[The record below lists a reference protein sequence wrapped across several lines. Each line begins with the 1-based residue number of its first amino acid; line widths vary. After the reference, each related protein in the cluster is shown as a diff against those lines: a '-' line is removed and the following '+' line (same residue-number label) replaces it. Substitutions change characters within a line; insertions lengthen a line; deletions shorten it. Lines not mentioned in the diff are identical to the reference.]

1 MKIDISIKKIEG
13 TKGDKYDLYM
23 KSYNG
28 KIEGRVD
35 KEDLRYLIE
44 KIDNEI
50 I

>member
-1 MKIDISIKKIEG
+1 MNIEARITKIEG
-13 TKGDKYDLYM
+13 TKGDKYNVEIHYRDQSIVAPM
-23 KSYNG
+23 
-28 KIEGRVD
+28 D